1 MLYDRE
7 TIVIKPLRY
16 LLNKK
21 DWLRIV
27 RTVRMVRMVLRWFR
41 LVK

>member
-1 MLYDRE
+1 MTE